1 MPIYVTLLKNTAQ
14 GAREIKD
21 FGKAVEEAAGWIT
34 RDGGKVLGAYA
45 LQGNYDFL
53 WITEYPDTKG
63 IGKSLISAAAR
74 GLVVTETLEALP
86 IDQFVSL
93 LNSPSMTSIRPDQIV
108 GSRPRSLVRTRREL
122 AHRMPAMQTSIQC
135 VQLCSE

>member
-14 GAREIKD
+14 GAKDIKD
-21 FGKAVEEAAGWIT
+21 FGAAVEEAAGWIT

-53 WITEYPDTKG
+53 WITEFPDHSG
-63 IGKSLISAAAR
+63 IGKSLLSAAAR

-93 LNSPSMTSIRPDQIV
+93 LNSPGMKERFGQIK
-108 GSRPRSLVRTRREL
+108 S
-122 AHRMPAMQTSIQC
+122 
-135 VQLCSE
+135 

>member
-1 MPIYVTLLKNTAQ
+1 MLLPLKSELQTTKKEKTNMPIYVTLLKNTAK
-14 GAREIKD
+14 GAKEIKD

-34 RDGGKVLGAYA
+34 RDGGKILGAYA
-45 LQGNYDFL
+45 LQGHYDFL

-63 IGKSLISAAAR
+63 IGKSLLSAAAR

-93 LNSPSMTSIRPDQIV
+93 LNSPSMTERFGQVKS
-108 GSRPRSLVRTRREL
+108 
-122 AHRMPAMQTSIQC
+122 
-135 VQLCSE
+135 

>member
-34 RDGGKVLGAYA
+34 RDGGKIHGAYA
-45 LQGNYDFL
+45 LQGHYDFL

-93 LNSPSMTSIRPDQIV
+93 LNSPAMTERFGQIK
-108 GSRPRSLVRTRREL
+108 S
-122 AHRMPAMQTSIQC
+122 
-135 VQLCSE
+135 